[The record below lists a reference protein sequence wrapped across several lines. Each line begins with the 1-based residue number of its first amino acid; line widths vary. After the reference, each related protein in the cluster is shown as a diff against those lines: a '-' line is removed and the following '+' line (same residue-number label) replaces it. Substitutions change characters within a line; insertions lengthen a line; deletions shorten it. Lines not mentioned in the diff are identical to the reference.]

1 MLCFFGKGTPS
12 RPRRL
17 ACLPSRSPKLSLPI
31 SEDKANNAHKEA
43 DMSEQTQAILDAA
56 MKLSVAERSAL
67 ANQLMLSL
75 DEEPLTKGELDAM
88 DALWAPEIR
97 RRVAELE
104 SGQVQCIP
112 WAEVDARIRKIVGE
126 QS

>member
-1 MLCFFGKGTPS
+1 MYARSAG
-12 RPRRL
+12 
-17 ACLPSRSPKLSLPI
+17 LPSRRPKRGLPI
-31 SEDKANNAHKEA
+31 SEDKANNESKEA

-56 MKLSVAERSAL
+56 MRLSVAERSAL
-67 ANQLMLSL
+67 ANHLLLSL
-75 DEEPLTKGELDAM
+75 DEEPLTQSEVDAM

-97 RRVAELE
+97 RRVAEIE

-112 WAEVDARIRKIVGE
+112 WEEVDARIRKIVGE

>member
-1 MLCFFGKGTPS
+1 
-12 RPRRL
+12 
-17 ACLPSRSPKLSLPI
+17 
-31 SEDKANNAHKEA
+31 
-43 DMSEQTQAILDAA
+43 MSEQTQAILDAA
-56 MKLSVAERSAL
+56 MRLPVEERSEL

-75 DEEPLTKGELDAM
+75 DEEPLTESEMDAM

-104 SGQVQCIP
+104 NGQVQSIP
-112 WAEVDARIRKIVGE
+112 WEEVDARIRKIVGE